1 MKALAPLAAL
11 FAAHLVVA
19 PSPAAAAT
27 LIVGPAEA
35 ITRIA
40 DAARLAKDG
49 DTVLIR
55 PGTYKADVAVWPQK
69 ALEIRGYGGRPV
81 LSADGRSADGKA
93 IWVFPNGHFKVENIE
108 FRGARVADGNG
119 AGIRFEQGSLEVRDC
134 VFEDNQNGILTA
146 NVDSA
151 ELRVFDSRFSQ
162 APREAG
168 TLHHLLYVGNIKT
181 FVLEGS
187 RFHQGY
193 LGHLVKSRA
202 ARSEVRYNLLVDG
215 SGGMASYELEFPNGG
230 VAVVVGN
237 VIAQSATSPN
247 PIVVAYGAEGSR
259 WPENRLL
266 MAHNTLINTG
276 WRPAWFTRAWSDKLP
291 ADAQIVT
298 RNNLTVG
305 LGGFSV
311 ALPGD
316 HRGNFPLPGGAMD
329 PDSLDFMPPD
339 LLRGRVAPPDGPL
352 GELLT
357 PRAEFALPIGTLPLT
372 PPGAWSPGAFQS
384 HGMVTRQPAGR

>member
-1 MKALAPLAAL
+1 MNVRTALLAILLSAPAL
-11 FAAHLVVA
+11 
-19 PSPAAAAT
+19 PAAAAT
-27 LIVGPAEA
+27 VLVGPGESV
-35 ITRIA
+35 TRIA

-55 PGTYKADVAVWPQK
+55 PGTYKGDVAVWAQK
-69 ALEIRGYGGRPV
+69 SLTIRGYGGRPV
-81 LSADGRSADGKA
+81 LDADGRDADGKG
-93 IWVFPNGHFKVENIE
+93 IWVFVNGNYKVENIE

-134 VFEDNQNGILTA
+134 VFEDNQNGLITA
-146 NVDSA
+146 NFDTA
-151 ELRVFDSRFSQ
+151 ELRIYNSSFSR
-162 APREAG
+162 APREPG
-168 TLHHLLYVGNIKT
+168 RLHHLLYVGHIKS

-193 LGHLVKSRA
+193 QGHLVKSRA
-202 ARSEVRYNLLVDG
+202 GRNEIRYNLLVDG
-215 SGGMASYELEFPNGG
+215 PGGMASYELEFPEGG

-237 VIAQSATSPN
+237 VIAQSADSPN
-247 PIVVAYGAEGSR
+247 PIVVAYGAESSR

-266 MAHNTLINTG
+266 MAHNTLINAG

-291 ADAQIVT
+291 PDTQIVT

-311 ALPGD
+311 SLPGD
-316 HRGNFPLPGGAMD
+316 HRGNFPLPGGAIE
-329 PDSLDFMPPD
+329 PESLDFTPPAI
-339 LLRGRVAPPDGPL
+339 LRGRVDKPDGPL

-357 PRAEFALPIGTLPLT
+357 PRAEFALPIGTQPLV
-372 PPGAWSPGAFQS
+372 PPAAWAPGAFQS

>member
-1 MKALAPLAAL
+1 MRTSAFRLAAL
-11 FAAHLVVA
+11 FSALLAQPVL
-19 PSPAAAAT
+19 AAT
-27 LIVGPAEA
+27 ILVGPGESV
-35 ITRIA
+35 TRIA

-55 PGTYKADVAVWPQK
+55 PGTYKGDVAVWAQK
-69 ALEIRGYGGRPV
+69 SLTIRGFGGRPV
-81 LSADGRSADGKA
+81 LDADGRDADGKG
-93 IWVFPNGHFKVENIE
+93 IWVFVNGNYKVENIE

-134 VFEDNQNGILTA
+134 VFEDNQNGLITA
-146 NVDSA
+146 NFDTA
-151 ELRVFDSRFSQ
+151 ELRIYNSVFSR
-162 APREAG
+162 APREPG
-168 TLHHLLYVGNIKT
+168 RLHHLLYVGHIKS

-202 ARSEVRYNLLVDG
+202 GHNEIRYNLLVDG
-215 SGGMASYELEFPNGG
+215 PGGMASYELEFPEGG

-237 VIAQSATSPN
+237 VIAQSADSPN
-247 PIVVAYGAEGSR
+247 PIVVAYGAESSR

-266 MAHNTLINTG
+266 MAHNTLINAG

-291 ADAQIVT
+291 PDTRIVT

-311 ALPGD
+311 SLPGD
-316 HRGNFPLPGGAMD
+316 HRGNFPLPGGAIE
-329 PDSLDFMPPD
+329 PESLDFTPPAI
-339 LLRGRVAPPDGPL
+339 LRGRVDKPDGPL

-357 PRAEFALPIGTLPLT
+357 PRAEFALPVGTQPLA
-372 PPGAWSPGAFQS
+372 PPAAWAPGAFQS